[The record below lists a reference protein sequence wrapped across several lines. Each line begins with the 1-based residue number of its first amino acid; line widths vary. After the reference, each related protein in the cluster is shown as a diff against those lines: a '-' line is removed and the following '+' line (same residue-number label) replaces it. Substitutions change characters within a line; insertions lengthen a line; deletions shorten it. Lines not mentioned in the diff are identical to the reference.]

1 MEIEQ
6 AWRVRAEGSIR
17 FRRKLVPLY
26 SVSRIQNVTI
36 GSRFSEII
44 FPAQPLEG
52 KTVFLRILLIMPV
65 FPMGQTNGLNK

>member
-1 MEIEQ
+1 M
-6 AWRVRAEGSIR
+6 
-17 FRRKLVPLY
+17 RRTELGR
-26 SVSRIQNVTI
+26 SVTI
-36 GSRFSEII
+36 GSRFCEII